1 MISRKLLGIGTT
13 VFFALH
19 DIASLTPQ
27 RLATARVSS
36 GEVAPTLTATG
47 GGRSS
52 DAAEAR
58 RRLREEAVG
67 TYIGDVLRVRDSAIV
82 RWPNASDQPI
92 RVWIRESSS
101 VRDWSPVLV
110 ERARAAFDAWEETG
124 IPIRFRF
131 VSDSADADAQLTWI
145 DRFAEPVGGRA
156 ISGLTRWGVDDRS
169 RIVDASITIAIHR
182 ASGDPLTAAA
192 VEAMALHEV
201 GHLLGLDHCADD
213 GSVMAP
219 TVQVRSLS
227 LSDRATVRLLYALP
241 VGTLK

>member
-1 MISRKLLGIGTT
+1 MTLMIPIKLLGIVSFT
-13 VFFALH
+13 FLALR
-19 DIASLTPQ
+19 DIASLSSARPISD
-27 RLATARVSS
+27 ARVSS
-36 GEVAPTLTATG
+36 GEVASTLNAG
-47 GGRSS
+47 
-52 DAAEAR
+52 DADEIR
-58 RRLREEAVG
+58 RRLREQAPG

-82 RWPNASDQPI
+82 RWPNEPTQPI
-92 RVWIRESSS
+92 RVWVRQSST
-101 VRDWSPVLV
+101 VRDWNPALV
-110 ERARAAFDAWEETG
+110 HRARAAFRAWEKTG
-124 IPIRFRF
+124 IPIRFQF
-131 VSDSADADAQLTWI
+131 VSDSAGSDAQLTWI

-182 ASGDPLTAAA
+182 ANGDALTAAA

-201 GHLLGLDHCADD
+201 GHLLGLDHCDDD

-227 LSDRATVRLLYALP
+227 PSDRATVRLLYTLP

>member
-1 MISRKLLGIGTT
+1 MKLLGIVAV
-13 VFFALH
+13 VFLALR
-19 DIASLTPQ
+19 DIASLTPSMP
-27 RLATARVSS
+27 TTDARISS
-36 GEVAPTLTATG
+36 GEVASTLSAT
-47 GGRSS
+47 
-52 DAAEAR
+52 DADEIR
-58 RRLREEAVG
+58 RRLREQAAG

-82 RWPNASDQPI
+82 RWPNQPDDPI
-92 RVWIRESSS
+92 RVWVRGSST
-101 VRDWSPVLV
+101 VRDWNPALV
-110 ERARAAFDAWEETG
+110 ERARAAFRAWEQTG
-124 IPIRFRF
+124 IPIRFQF
-131 VSDSADADAQLTWI
+131 VGDSAGADAQLTWI

-182 ASGDPLTAAA
+182 ANGDPLTAAA

-227 LSDRATVRLLYALP
+227 SSDRATVRLLYTLP